1 MCLWAQHS
9 KKLFVCMLFVTRAC
23 YINSHFVDSI
33 VECQLYFP
41 VVSVYHALCNRYFSS
56 GARSKSFWIRILFH
70 KYDTL
75 TECYGV
81 PSNSYRISY
90 EREYILWFIGPSK
103 VLKLLKI
110 AQAVGLL
117 ERIWS
122 TLNVRHLNLR
132 SNLQLSLSLFK
143 WFVQLIWLI
152 IIPSQFNILTCC
164 YFTYRHQNH

>member
-1 MCLWAQHS
+1 MSVVHLP
-9 KKLFVCMLFVTRAC
+9 
-23 YINSHFVDSI
+23 
-33 VECQLYFP
+33 YFP

-56 GARSKSFWIRILFH
+56 GARSKSFWIRIFFH

-75 TECYGV
+75 TECYRV
-81 PSNSYRISY
+81 RWNSYRISY
-90 EREYILWFIGPSK
+90 EREYVSGFMGPSN

-143 WFVQLIWLI
+143 WFVHLIWLI

-164 YFTYRHQNH
+164 YFTYGHQNHQVIFQESVDY

>member
-1 MCLWAQHS
+1 MG
-9 KKLFVCMLFVTRAC
+9 
-23 YINSHFVDSI
+23 
-33 VECQLYFP
+33 
-41 VVSVYHALCNRYFSS
+41 SS
-56 GARSKSFWIRILFH
+56 
-70 KYDTL
+70 
-75 TECYGV
+75 
-81 PSNSYRISY
+81 N
-90 EREYILWFIGPSK
+90 

-143 WFVQLIWLI
+143 WFVHLIWLI

-164 YFTYRHQNH
+164 YFTYRHQNHQVIFQESVDYKRKTIYNTRPMYFEIINPYPITERLNTITIMKLVTVLFWHIPSVKNQSPSSKYSFQTILLTRSNSKQRPGEREH